1 MPIKPTVGRVIWF
14 YPDAGFSPAN
24 TPSGNGDPLPAL
36 ITRVWNDTMINIGGF
51 DANGVPFSRTSV
63 TLTDPDSLTVP
74 AGMYATWMPY
84 QVSAAAKDAL
94 APQAEPAK
102 TEAPATPPKF
112 ALGEHVG
119 LVGSDEVGIIEG
131 RAEYLSANAPKYYV
145 RYRNALGCMTTDW
158 WDEHTLRTASP
169 ITSVA
174 ST

>member
-63 TLTDPDSLTVP
+63 TLKSPDSLAEIV
-74 AGMYATWMPY
+74 GMYAEWMPY
-84 QVSAAAKDAL
+84 QVSAAAKDATDT
-94 APQAEPAK
+94 QAKLVKIEASK
-102 TEAPATPPKF
+102 TPFKF
-112 ALGEHVG
+112 GLGEHVG
-119 LVGSDEVGIIEG
+119 LLGSNEVGVVEG

-145 RYRNALGCMTTDW
+145 RYRNALGCMRMDW
-158 WDEHTLRTASP
+158 WDEHTLRTADG
-169 ITSVA
+169 IA
-174 ST
+174 A